1 MKSRLVIA
9 TILAS
14 IMSVAAAGRARA
26 QDGGLKI
33 QIGGGAAI
41 PVGRFDTTY
50 TSGPAGLVAISNGG
64 SESPLG
70 LRLDYSYN
78 GFKGK
83 TIAGRRYRD
92 AHMNV
97 VTGDVVFSLHTG
109 PYIKPYV
116 LGGAGWYPYREAG
129 DTKRRNDWGANIGAG
144 LTFPLPFSPAGGF
157 LEARL
162 HRVFGGGVQARRFVP
177 IVLGVTL

>member
-1 MKSRLVIA
+1 VKSRIIVA
-9 TILAS
+9 LALAAGVS
-14 IMSVAAAGRARA
+14 AAASTTLAA
-26 QDGGLKI
+26 QEGIKI
-33 QIGGGAAI
+33 QIGGGVAI

-64 SESPLG
+64 YDSPVG

-83 TIAGRRYRD
+83 TVAGKKYRD

-97 VTGDVVFSLHTG
+97 VTGDLVVSLHTG
-109 PYIKPYV
+109 PYVKPYI
-116 LGGAGWYPYREAG
+116 LGGAGWYPYREAT

-144 LTFPLPFSPAGGF
+144 LTFPLPLNAGSGF

-177 IVLGVTL
+177 IILGVTL

>member
-1 MKSRLVIA
+1 VAGAVGVICSL
-9 TILAS
+9 T
-14 IMSVAAAGRARA
+14 VTVRARA
-26 QDGGLKI
+26 QDGIKL
-33 QIGGGAAI
+33 QIGGGVAI
-41 PVGRFDTTY
+41 PTARFDTTY
-50 TSGPAGLVAISNGG
+50 TSGPAALVAITNGG

-97 VTGDVVFSLHTG
+97 VTGDLVFSLHTG

-116 LGGAGWYPYREAG
+116 LGGAGWYPYREAT
-129 DTKRRNDWGANIGAG
+129 DTKRRNEWGANAGAG
-144 LTFPLPFSPAGGF
+144 ITFPFPLQAGSGF

-162 HRVFGGGVQARRFVP
+162 HRVFGGGTQARRFVP
-177 IVLGVTL
+177 IILGVTL